1 MGETLYDI
9 LKIREDAPPELIR
22 AAYKTL
28 SSMHHPDKNPDDL
41 TASEAMKRINSAY
54 RILRDPES
62 RARYDKALQK
72 MRAVESMPRW
82 QSHTTGDDM
91 KRLVIRHLALSAL
104 LLLPFTAQAQNVYK
118 CPDAKGRIQFTDQP
132 CSGSLNANRVKVQAN
147 SLDASHARGLVDR
160 QRNEREQQQ
169 YSSAPNLAN
178 ETRTTPQTR
187 SSADVDCKLAIRN
200 ADVQSQ
206 HAKPQKIDADRA
218 QARGVCGFD
227 PWPGKSMTEIDAENR
242 RAEALRKEQNRP
254 RMCTGIGGGMAI
266 CN

>member
-1 MGETLYDI
+1 
-9 LKIREDAPPELIR
+9 
-22 AAYKTL
+22 
-28 SSMHHPDKNPDDL
+28 
-41 TASEAMKRINSAY
+41 
-54 RILRDPES
+54 
-62 RARYDKALQK
+62 
-72 MRAVESMPRW
+72 MRGMA
-82 QSHTTGDDM
+82 
-91 KRLVIRHLALSAL
+91 IRHLALSAL
-104 LLLPFTAQAQNVYK
+104 LILPLAAQAQNVYK

-160 QRNEREQQQ
+160 QRSEREQQQ

-187 SSADVDCKLAIRN
+187 SHADADCKLAIRN